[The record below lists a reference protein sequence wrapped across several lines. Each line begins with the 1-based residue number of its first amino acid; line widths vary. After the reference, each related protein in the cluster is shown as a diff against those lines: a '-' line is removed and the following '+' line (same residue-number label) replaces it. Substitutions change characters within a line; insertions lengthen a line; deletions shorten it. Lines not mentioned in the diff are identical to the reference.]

1 MGKENRNTGIKNE
14 RGLSEGNVRSNVF
27 YTLLCHV
34 FNFFHRSKSKVSSD
48 DFDKR
53 FGFILKYG
61 MDSEKS
67 YNNVKQFYFQNLSTL
82 ESNNAR
88 CSAKGL

>member
-1 MGKENRNTGIKNE
+1 MDKDNRENSTKIG

-27 YTLLCHV
+27 YMLLCHV
-34 FNFFHRSKSKVSSD
+34 FNFFRVSKSKVSSD

-61 MDSEKS
+61 IDSEKS
-67 YNNVKQFYFQNLSTL
+67 YNKVKQFYFHNLSTL

-88 CSAKGL
+88 C